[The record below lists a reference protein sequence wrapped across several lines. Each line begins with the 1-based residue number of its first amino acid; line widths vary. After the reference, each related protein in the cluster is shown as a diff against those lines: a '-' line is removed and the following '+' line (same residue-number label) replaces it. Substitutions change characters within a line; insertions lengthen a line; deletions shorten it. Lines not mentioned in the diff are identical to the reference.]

1 MSSYAGPTV
10 AVKLFIDKEKQKV
23 LFAESDKE
31 FVDVLFSF
39 LTLPLGAIV
48 RVLDKQSGVGCLD
61 EVYKSV
67 ESLSTEHFHTE
78 ACKTMLLCP
87 HNAAASHY
95 DRLKVKVDCRN
106 IRSIYV
112 CLEPC
117 YDRGFSSVSG
127 SICKSCNSR
136 RLMHLKLPQNDNASV
151 GYNGDGAFVKSGPKL
166 IITDDLQV
174 APASTGLVFS
184 LLDKFGL
191 NEKADIEEK
200 FLHLD
205 YDKIKSL
212 LRRTLISK
220 EPLTGLYFNTVIKFT
235 PDDVSLDELPANLLP
250 KQESNNAPKFD
261 VINIK
266 LIQTEDNSR
275 ALYAEVGQD
284 FVDLIFGLLSVP
296 LGSIMKAYGHWRA
309 NGCVDNLYHSV
320 HTSAR
325 ECIIE
330 DCRSLLL
337 FPKLAP
343 FFGSSINPL
352 QVEESDRKRASC
364 IIGCLKCFKDGG
376 GYKCTCAHNDAMC
389 ATITLM
395 NPKSPSGGN
404 ASNRAYIKGG
414 LRNFIVTNDLRVL
427 HFSLA
432 NTLQV
437 MRSAM
442 IPKEKLVEKDL
453 TLDKAQV
460 LKLLSAATATRE
472 VLSSVLLPPKKKRH
486 PHR

>member
-1 MSSYAGPTV
+1 MSNYAGPSV

-48 RVLDKQSGVGCLD
+48 RILDKQSGVGCLD

-67 ESLSTEHFHTE
+67 ESLSAEHFHTE

-205 YDKIKSL
+205 YDK
-212 LRRTLISK
+212 
-220 EPLTGLYFNTVIKFT
+220 
-235 PDDVSLDELPANLLP
+235 
-250 KQESNNAPKFD
+250 
-261 VINIK
+261 
-266 LIQTEDNSR
+266 
-275 ALYAEVGQD
+275 
-284 FVDLIFGLLSVP
+284 
-296 LGSIMKAYGHWRA
+296 
-309 NGCVDNLYHSV
+309 
-320 HTSAR
+320 
-325 ECIIE
+325 
-330 DCRSLLL
+330 
-337 FPKLAP
+337 
-343 FFGSSINPL
+343 
-352 QVEESDRKRASC
+352 
-364 IIGCLKCFKDGG
+364 DGG

-453 TLDKAQV
+453 ALDKAQV